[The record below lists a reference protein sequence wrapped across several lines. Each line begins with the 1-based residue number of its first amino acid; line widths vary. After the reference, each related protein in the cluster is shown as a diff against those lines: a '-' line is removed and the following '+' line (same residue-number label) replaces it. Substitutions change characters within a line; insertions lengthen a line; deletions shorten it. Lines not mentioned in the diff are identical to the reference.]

1 MTIMGKQFTKDNLT
15 VTWNPR
21 ICIHSKICWHEL
33 NEVFT
38 PGSDPWINLD
48 GAEKERIIA
57 QIAKCPSGAL
67 KAEVKNTD
75 ATQSA
80 PAENATK
87 IVVAPNGPLIVHGN
101 LTVQHAGS
109 ETTKNNITAFCRCG
123 ASANKP
129 FCDGSHNKVGF
140 KD

>member
-1 MTIMGKQFTKDNLT
+1 MSKQFTKDNLT

-21 ICIHSKICWHEL
+21 LCIHSKLCWHEL
-33 NEVFT
+33 NDVFM

-67 KAEVKNTD
+67 KAELKNND
-75 ATQSA
+75 APQPA
-80 PAENATK
+80 PTENATK

-101 LTVQHAGS
+101 LSVQHSDGS
-109 ETTKNNITAFCRCG
+109 ETSKNKVTAFCRCG
-123 ASANKP
+123 ASCNKP
-129 FCDGSHNKVGF
+129 YCDGSHNKIGF